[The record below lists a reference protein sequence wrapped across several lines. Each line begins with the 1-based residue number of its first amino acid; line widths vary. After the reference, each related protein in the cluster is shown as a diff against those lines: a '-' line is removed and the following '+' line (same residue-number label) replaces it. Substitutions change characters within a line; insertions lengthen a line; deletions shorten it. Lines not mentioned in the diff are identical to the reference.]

1 VIGAG
6 AVLAPGAVIPDGK
19 VVVGVPGRIIRDVTQ
34 EDMAYLDFVLS
45 NYLRLGRE
53 HAAGRYP
60 NLPHDVERAGAS
72 R

>member
-1 VIGAG
+1 M
-6 AVLAPGAVIPDGK
+6 
-19 VVVGVPGRIIRDVTQ
+19 RDATP